1 MTRRGEFDL
10 VDGLFAPLAGGDR
23 AGLSLADDAALLDA
37 APGHGIVAT
46 TDALVEGV
54 HFRADDAPDAIGR
67 KLLRVNLSDLAAM
80 GAGPYVY
87 LLTLALA
94 RGCDDAWLERFARGL
109 ARDQREFGV
118 HLAGGD
124 TVSTPGVPVLSLTA
138 FGVVPDGAALR
149 RSGAADGEDVWVS
162 GTVGDGALALHAMR
176 GGLPGLDAAD
186 AAFLRDR
193 YLLPRPRVALGMA
206 LRGVASACI
215 DVSDGLVADLGH
227 VCRRSGVGAVVRSA
241 DVPLSPPARAAV
253 DADAGRMATVLGGG
267 DDYELLFC
275 AAPERRDDVE
285 TLARSRGVAVTRIG
299 RTRPGGGV
307 VVVDEKDEELS
318 LVASGYTHF

>member
-10 VDGLFAPLAGGDR
+10 VDGLFAPLAEGDR
-23 AGLSLADDAALLDA
+23 AGLALADDAALLDA
-37 APGHGIVAT
+37 APGRGIVAT

-54 HFRADDAPDAIGR
+54 HFRADDAPDMVGR

-80 GAGPYVY
+80 GAEPYVY

-124 TVSTPGVPVLSLTA
+124 TVSTPEVPVLSLTA
-138 FGVVPDGAALR
+138 FGIVPNGAVLR

-186 AAFLRDR
+186 AAFLKDR

-227 VCRRSGVGAVVRSA
+227 VCRRSGVGAVVRSV

-275 AAPERRDDVE
+275 AAPGRRDDVE
-285 TLARSRGVAVTRIG
+285 TLARSCGVAVTRIG
-299 RTRPGGGV
+299 RTRPGEGV

-318 LVASGYTHF
+318 LVSSGYTHF